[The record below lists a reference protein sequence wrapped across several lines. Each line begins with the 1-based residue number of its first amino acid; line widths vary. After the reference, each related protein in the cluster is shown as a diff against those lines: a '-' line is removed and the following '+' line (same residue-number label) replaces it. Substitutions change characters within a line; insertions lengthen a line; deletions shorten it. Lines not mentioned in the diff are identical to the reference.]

1 MTIDIDTVTK
11 ILREAAQESILPRF
25 RSLREDEV
33 TEKSP
38 GEIVT
43 VADREAEATI
53 ARRLRELV
61 DAPVVGEEA
70 TAADPALLRALRDEP
85 TAWLVDPLD
94 GTRNFVH
101 GSEDFAVM
109 AALVREGR
117 AVASWILRPTLE
129 IVYTAELGSGA
140 WCDGRRLSREPAP
153 ADPARMRGAVQSRFL
168 SPSARERVEAAVDRF
183 AEVGSGAHCAGV
195 DYPRLAEGGLDFVLY
210 HRTLPW
216 DHAPGGLL
224 ITEAGGVALRPE
236 GDPYRPDDDRVGL
249 LDAADEVTW
258 RTVRSLLL
266 A

>member
-25 RSLREDEV
+25 RSLRGDEV
-33 TEKSP
+33 AEKAP

-70 TAADPALLRALRDEP
+70 ASADPALPDALRTEP
-85 TAWLVDPLD
+85 TVWLVDPLD

-101 GSEDFAVM
+101 GHEEFAVM
-109 AALVREGR
+109 AALVRGGR
-117 AVASWILRPTLE
+117 TVASWILRPTLDR
-129 IVYTAELGSGA
+129 VYTAEQGSGA
-140 WCDGRRLSREPAP
+140 WCDGRRLHRSPAP
-153 ADPARMRGAVQSRFL
+153 ADPARLRGVALSRFL
-168 SPSARERVEAAVDRF
+168 PPAQRAHVEAATDRF
-183 AEVGSGAHCAGV
+183 AEVGAGSSCAGV
-195 DYPRLAEGGLDFVLY
+195 DYARLVEGALDFVLF

-224 ITEAGGVALRPE
+224 LTEAGGVALRPE
-236 GDPYRPDDDRVGL
+236 GDPYRPGDDRPGL
-249 LDAADEVTW
+249 LDAADPRTW

-266 A
+266 S